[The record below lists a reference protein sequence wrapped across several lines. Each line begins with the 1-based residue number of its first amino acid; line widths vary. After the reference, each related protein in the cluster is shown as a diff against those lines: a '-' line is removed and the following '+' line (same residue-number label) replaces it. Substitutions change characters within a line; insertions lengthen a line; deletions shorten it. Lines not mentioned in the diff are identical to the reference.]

1 MMTPRIGLYMRGIAG
16 IAGIA
21 ALALFTSCS
30 AIEPDV
36 RQLQT
41 AAPLPTTT
49 STGGGVQFT
58 RDILPILSRPKG
70 CKSCHDAGSALP
82 EGFAQSGFDTT
93 NLGTIRKGGV
103 ATRGTVIIAGNPNGS
118 ALVQKVEGTFPRG
131 ARMPRNQP
139 PLSVEEIA
147 LIRTWIAEGAQGKDT
162 E

>member
-1 MMTPRIGLYMRGIAG
+1 MMTSALHLYMSG
-16 IAGIA
+16 
-21 ALALFTSCS
+21 LACLAIFTACS

-36 RQLQT
+36 RQLQAATPPPT
-41 AAPLPTTT
+41 AT
-49 STGGGVQFT
+49 STGVSVQFT

-103 ATRGTVIIAGNPNGS
+103 ATRGTVIIAGNPSGS
-118 ALVQKVEGTFPRG
+118 ALVQKIEGTFPRG

-139 PLSVEEIA
+139 PLSTEEIA